1 MASTAQSPTV
11 RLVHLP
17 HFAIPLGIAGLG
29 GAWTAGVLVL
39 QAPEWVDDTL
49 YTVAGV
55 LWLLFSAV
63 YIGERARHRGAF
75 RSDRESAASGAGA
88 AFLPV
93 VGILLIVHFGRY
105 MPLAAARTVCWILVA
120 ALAVVAAQLLAHWLT
135 GQLTFQQLHPGYTLP
150 LVAGPFIAAIG
161 LASVQAVSAA
171 RAALGVGMFFWVVIG
186 GVITARLITGGPLPE
201 RVLPSLS
208 VLLAPPAAGGIA
220 TFVAYPGPI
229 GPLQLA
235 FFGVFVVMAL
245 VQIALLKA
253 YLCLPFSLG
262 FWNFTFPVSASANYS
277 LRWLG
282 ESEFDG
288 RDGLAWGVLGLA
300 TLFVL
305 SIAVATVRDLTP
317 AVRRRLG
324 RRG

>member
-1 MASTAQSPTV
+1 MASTARSSTV

-17 HFAIPLGIAGLG
+17 HFAIPLGLAGLG

-39 QAPEWVDDTL
+39 HAPKWVDDTL

-208 VLLAPPAAGGIA
+208 VLLAPPATGGIA

-305 SIAVATVRDLTP
+305 SIAVATVRGLTP